1 RSPAG
6 LDPIQPG
13 GRAFF
18 DGSLQKGSRSLQ
30 TRGLL
35 LGRRVAQLLRGGAA
49 PLAAPADSQRAY
61 SGSGKRHRRQTVL
74 PHSRQGQPDAAGRDD
89 RAQGEPP
96 ARFQARNSRRGGAVS
111 RHAQRRSLDRRQQ
124 HPRRVPAAAKARRV
138 RRKYPDVKPILRISG
153 SAGVVEEVIE
163 GKVEI
168 GYVGFKPA
176 DPRMALE
183 KIWKDEM
190 VLAIPRGHPWARRSS
205 IDLAMLGAERF
216 ISRETGSGTLD
227 SFRELLSDRG
237 QTADD
242 LLHVAMQ
249 LGSTEAVKQALL
261 AGFGISILSR
271 TSIQRELAEGALL
284 EMPIE
289 GFKMERD
296 FYEVVYRQ
304 RPLSPAAQAFR
315 LYLQTA

>member
-1 RSPAG
+1 MARSKKD
-6 LDPIQPG
+6 LDLYKLEVFYWVAELRSFSEAAQRLSLRQPTVSAHIQDLEKGIGGKLFYRIPG
-13 GRAFF
+13 KVSLTPLGEMIALKASHLLAF
-18 DGSLQKGSRSLQ
+18 KRE
-30 TRGLL
+30 T
-35 LGRRVAQLLRGGAA
+35 
-49 PLAAPADSQRAY
+49 LAAVEQFHGTL
-61 SGSGKRHRRQTVL
+61 SGDLWIGGSNIPGEYLL
-74 PHSRQGQPDAAGRDD
+74 PQKL
-89 RAQGEPP
+89 
-96 ARFQARNSRRGGAVS
+96 GAFV
-111 RHAQRRSLDRRQQ
+111 
-124 HPRRVPAAAKARRV
+124 
-138 RRKYPDVKPILRISG
+138 RKYPDVKPILRISG

-176 DPRMALE
+176 DPRLALE